1 MELLDAPG
9 AGRAWS
15 DTHRRDG
22 RTVALVPTMGALHRG
37 HLALIDAAQQLA
49 DVVAV
54 SIFVNPLQFDRSDDF
69 EHYPRP
75 LAEDLEICARA
86 GVAAVYA
93 PTPAAMYPAGF
104 QTHVEPG
111 PLADTL
117 EGLMRPGH
125 FGGVATVVAKL
136 FGALRPD
143 VALFGEKDAQQ
154 LAVVRRMTLD
164 LDLGVTVIGVP
175 TVREPDGLALSSRN
189 VRLSP
194 DDRRAAVCVPRAID
208 AARNSVASG
217 ERTADAVARAA
228 RDVVNDE
235 PRARLEYAEVVD
247 DGFAPVVH
255 LDDQALLVLAVW
267 FGDVRLIDNAHLR
280 V

>member
-1 MELLDAPG
+1 MEILDAPRS
-9 AGRAWS
+9 ARDWS
-15 DTHRRDG
+15 DAHRRAD

-37 HLALIDAAQQLA
+37 HLALIEAAHQRA

-75 LAEDLEICARA
+75 LDSDIEICERA
-86 GVAAVYA
+86 GVDAVYA

-111 PLADTL
+111 PLAATL
-117 EGLMRPGH
+117 EGTMRPGH
-125 FGGVATVVAKL
+125 FRGVATVVSKL
-136 FGALRPD
+136 FGVLRPD

-154 LAVVRRMTLD
+154 LAVVRRMALD
-164 LDLGVTVIGVP
+164 LDLGVEVVGVP

-189 VRLSP
+189 LRLSH
-194 DDRRAAVCVPRAID
+194 DDRRAAVCIPQAIQAAMRA
-208 AARNSVASG
+208 VASG
-217 ERTADAVARAA
+217 ERSGAAVARAA
-228 RDVVNDE
+228 RDVVNAE
-235 PRARLEYAEVVD
+235 PRASLEYAEVVD
-247 DGFAPVVH
+247 DGFSPVERVG
-255 LDDQALLVLAVW
+255 DDALLVLAVW
-267 FGDVRLIDNAHLR
+267 LGDVRLIDNAHLR

>member
-1 MELLDAPG
+1 MEILDAPG

-15 DTHRRDG
+15 HTHRRDG

-37 HLALIDAAQQLA
+37 HLALIDAAHQVA

-75 LAEDLEICARA
+75 LDADFEICARA

-93 PTPAAMYPAGF
+93 PTPSAMYPDGF

-111 PLADTL
+111 SLADTL
-117 EGLMRPGH
+117 EGQMRPGH
-125 FGGVATVVAKL
+125 FRGVATVVAKL

-164 LDLGVTVIGVP
+164 LDLGVEVIGVP
-175 TVREPDGLALSSRN
+175 TAREPDGLALSSRN

-194 DDRRAAVCVPRAID
+194 DDRRAAVCVPHAID
-208 AARNSVASG
+208 AARRSVASG
-217 ERTADAVARAA
+217 ERSADAVARAA
-228 RDVVNDE
+228 RDVVNAE

-247 DGFAPVVH
+247 NGFARVAQ
-255 LDDQALLVLAVW
+255 LDDDALLVLAVW
-267 FGDVRLIDNAHLR
+267 FGDVRLIDNAHLH